1 MLSNLPHVS
10 QAGRARARITNQ
22 VLLTPKLL
30 LLYLSAPPC
39 CLHSWQAWLDC
50 SLQAISKSSSPA
62 NLETIQSV
70 KGEGRAI
77 SKERAFFL
85 PSWLR
90 GSSLPQAAEGKE
102 GAECSLNAHSP
113 NCFSMTLSSHS
124 RENAGPELKCRP
136 KPFSQGFKRRFC
148 WWKSY
153 CPESPWAFDCLIK
166 YRIIR

>member
-22 VLLTPKLL
+22 VRLTPKLL

-77 SKERAFFL
+77 LKERAFSSPAGWGGAVCHRLLRARKGRNVHWMLILPIVFL
-85 PSWLR
+85 WHWAHTP
-90 GSSLPQAAEGKE
+90 GKMQ
-102 GAECSLNAHSP
+102 GLNW
-113 NCFSMTLSSHS
+113 NVVQSHS
-124 RENAGPELKCRP
+124 VRALKDAFVGENLTVLNLPGL
-136 KPFSQGFKRRFC
+136 
-148 WWKSY
+148 
-153 CPESPWAFDCLIK
+153 LIAW
-166 YRIIR
+166 